1 MTSYILWLMYKLLNV
16 LSITAM
22 SKMDVN
28 AGTSQRFRTW
38 WGKLEFKQ
46 KYKFANRENPYP
58 GGWSWGTCKHLLR
71 LRFHCE
77 FSDFHLIF
85 YLLPKRGGGNS
96 KIVQFSICKLEKKF
110 NARKIGAPFPP
121 SSPLSPFQSD
131 ATCLFWFFLLCSGI

>member
-1 MTSYILWLMYKLLNV
+1 MQGRRNV
-16 LSITAM
+16 FEHGGGNS
-22 SKMDVN
+22 
-28 AGTSQRFRTW
+28 F
-38 WGKLEFKQ
+38 EFKQ

-77 FSDFHLIF
+77 FPDFHLIF

-121 SSPLSPFQSD
+121 SSPLFPFQPD
-131 ATCLFWFFLLCSGI
+131 ATCLFWFFFTVFRYLKRKK

>member
-1 MTSYILWLMYKLLNV
+1 MQGRRNV
-16 LSITAM
+16 FEHGGGNS
-22 SKMDVN
+22 
-28 AGTSQRFRTW
+28 F
-38 WGKLEFKQ
+38 EFKQ

-77 FSDFHLIF
+77 FPDFHLIF

-121 SSPLSPFQSD
+121 FPLPPPFSPSNPTLRACFG
-131 ATCLFWFFLLCSGI
+131 FFLLCSGI